1 MSSPN
6 VGRITQVI
14 GSTLDAQFSEE
25 SMPALYTALS
35 VQVERTV
42 LGEKTRETLWCEVA
56 QHLGGGQVRAVSLGS
71 TDGLRTEV
79 SGEDVKEGMKVV
91 LGEVRKSDGAGNT
104 VNPFQPQIFNRRR
117 SE

>member
-14 GSTLDAQFSEE
+14 GSTLDAQFSED
-25 SMPALYTALS
+25 SMPALYNALS

-56 QHLGGGQVRAVSLGS
+56 QHLGGGQVRAGRARNPRTGLQPGGR
-71 TDGLRTEV
+71 TDR
-79 SGEDVKEGMKVV
+79 
-91 LGEVRKSDGAGNT
+91 
-104 VNPFQPQIFNRRR
+104 
-117 SE
+117 